1 MRIMT
6 SNIWGDYFGN
16 EVSSREGQL
25 YSVYK
30 KYDPDI
36 IGVQE
41 VTGAW
46 YQGEMFKNLEKDG
59 YTIVGAFYIHPDEYT
74 SAPGAPLHEGG
85 NYVPM
90 FVKRSKFKIL
100 ECGYEVLRNTPD
112 RSKAITWAVLQD
124 KETGKPFGA
133 ANTHFWWMAR
143 GAEDNLLR
151 AENAKQ
157 MAAVMKYINGKYEC
171 PVFSFGDMNTLLGSE
186 VFEVYGEAGIEH
198 LLDKAEKGSTVSS
211 HHGDPVRGEDGR
223 SHGKRTANDKSCSID
238 HMVGIG
244 EGYKVAEYCIIEDQD
259 ALDATDHSPVFVDIE
274 LL

>member
-41 VTGAW
+41 ATGAW
-46 YQGEMFKNLEKDG
+46 WKGEMFHSLEKDG
-59 YTIVGAFYIHPDEYT
+59 YTVVSPFFIHPDDYT
-74 SAPGAPLHEGG
+74 DAPGAPLHEGF
-85 NYVPM
+85 NYVPL
-90 FVKRSKFKIL
+90 FVKRSKYKIL
-100 ECGYEVLRNTPD
+100 ECGYEPLRNTPD
-112 RSKAITWAVLQD
+112 RSKAITWAVLED
-124 KETGKPFGA
+124 KETGKVFGV

-143 GAEDNLLR
+143 GTEDNLLR

-157 MAAVMKYINGKYEC
+157 MVAVMKYINGKHFC
-171 PVFSFGDMNTLLGSE
+171 PVFSFGDMNTILGSE
-186 VFEVYGEAGIEH
+186 VFEVYDINHVEH
-198 LLDKAEKGSTVSS
+198 LLDKAVKASKCAS

-223 SHGKRTANDKSCSID
+223 YHGKKTQNDKSLSID
-238 HMVGIG
+238 HMVGFG
-244 EGYKVAEYCIIEDQD
+244 EGYKVSEYYIIEDQD
-259 ALDATDHSPVFVDIE
+259 ALDATDHSPVYVDVEIF
-274 LL
+274 

>member
-25 YSVYK
+25 YNVYK

-46 YQGEMFKNLEKDG
+46 YKGEMFHSLEKDG
-59 YTIVGAFYIHPDEYT
+59 YTIIGAFYIHPDEYAD
-74 SAPGAPLHEGG
+74 APGAPLHEGG

-100 ECGYEVLRNTPD
+100 ENGYEIFRTTPD
-112 RSKAITWAVLQD
+112 RSKAITWAVLED
-124 KETGKPFGA
+124 KENGKVFGV

-143 GAEDNLLR
+143 GTEDNLLR
-151 AENAKQ
+151 ADNAKQ
-157 MAAVMKYINGKYEC
+157 LVAVMKYINGKYFC
-171 PVFSFGDMNTLLGSE
+171 PVFSFGDMNTRLGSE
-186 VFEVYGEAGIEH
+186 VFEVYDINKVQH
-198 LLDKAEKGSTVSS
+198 LLEIADKGSQMSS

-223 SHGKRTANDKSCSID
+223 YHGKKTTNDKSYSID
-238 HMVGIG
+238 HMVGYG
-244 EGYKVAEYCIIEDQD
+244 TGYKVSEYTIIEDQD
-259 ALDATDHSPVFVDIE
+259 ALDATDHSPVYVDVE
-274 LL
+274 LF